1 MKGIVVSEFLG
12 SILRFI
18 LKFILGVMAIVFA
31 VSLLVVALLAV
42 AFTLLKAL
50 LTGKKPTPAVVFSRF
65 RQYSSKDLWRR
76 SASAT
81 RSPGTV
87 VDVEVREVTT
97 AMPPT
102 DSVKPTTTRNVQV
115 AGNVSDV
122 QPKERTQHAD

>member
-1 MKGIVVSEFLG
+1 MSEFLG

-18 LKFILGVMAIVFA
+18 LKFILGVMALVFA

-50 LTGKKPTPAVVFSRF
+50 LTGKKPTSAVVFSRF

-81 RSPGTV
+81 RSPNTV
-87 VDVEVREVTT
+87 VDVEVREVT
-97 AMPPT
+97 AGMFST
-102 DSVKPTTTRNVQV
+102 DSIKPGTTKNAQV
-115 AGNVSDV
+115 AGNISDV